1 MKNAMK
7 TLKAHLIESI
17 KGHLSLFIGVT
28 IELTVGYTKLFS
40 SVEKKQKRKIFGK
53 THHSIEAHMP
63 VMYRFM
69 SLLPVAAEAD
79 KRMFNDVR

>member
-7 TLKAHLIESI
+7 RFKAHLIESI

-28 IELTVGYTKLFS
+28 IEFAVGYTKLFS
-40 SVEKKQKRKIFGK
+40 SVEKKRKREIFGK

-63 VMYRFM
+63 VMYSFM
-69 SLLPVAAEAD
+69 SLLPVAAEAEE
-79 KRMFNDVR
+79 RMFTVVQ